1 MNALLTLLIFCA
13 PPAAAAKNPT
23 VVITTSMGVIKAELD
38 VAHAPTTVANFL
50 QYVDDKYYD
59 GTIFNRVIKD
69 FMVQTGGYTADL
81 HLRNTGPKRPIK
93 NEGAAARKNV
103 TGALAMAHD
112 DDPDSA
118 TTHFFID
125 VRDNPDL
132 DWKSDK
138 EPGYCVFGKV
148 IAGMDVVHKIEKA
161 PTSTQKNVPDVPV
174 TPVTV
179 LSIRRE

>member
-1 MNALLTLLIFCA
+1 MHALLALTIFLA
-13 PPAAAAKNPT
+13 PAAAPKPT
-23 VVITTSMGVIKAELD
+23 VVVITTNLGVIKAELD
-38 VAHAPTTVANFL
+38 VAHAPGTVANFL
-50 QYVDDKYYD
+50 AYVDDKFYD

-69 FMVQTGGYTADL
+69 FMVQAGGYTADL
-81 HLRNTGPKRPIK
+81 HLRSTGPKRPIK

-103 TGALAMAHD
+103 AGALAMAHD

-125 VRDNPDL
+125 VRDNADL

-148 IAGMDVVHKIEKA
+148 TAGMDVVHKIEKT
-161 PTSTQKNVPDVPV
+161 PTQAVKNVPDVPV
-174 TPVTV
+174 TPVTI